1 MQRVLR
7 SRHMTDATGN
17 TRLQIFQNAEELGRT
32 LAGRLLGEIAKAR
45 QDGHRFIVG
54 CPTGRSPRTTY
65 SAIARR
71 LAADPQDLS
80 QLILVMMDEYAIE
93 HGDRFQHAPSR
104 EPWSCHH
111 FARREILDPWN
122 EYLPK
127 TFQLPASSVWFPDA
141 ENPEAYDAL
150 IANAGGIDFFIL
162 ASGAS
167 DGHVAF
173 NPAGTPR
180 DSRTRIVALSEQ
192 TRRDNL
198 QTFPAFGTIDAVP
211 RYGVSMGIAT
221 ITTAR
226 EAVMILTGSS
236 KRESLA
242 RVVAADQYDSTWP
255 ATVIHEF
262 SAGEILADREA
273 AVALG

>member
-1 MQRVLR
+1 
-7 SRHMTDATGN
+7 MTDVTGSAK
-17 TRLQIFQNAEELGRT
+17 LQIFQTADELGLQ
-32 LAGRLLGEIAKAR
+32 LADRILGGIAKAR
-45 QDGHRFIVG
+45 HAARRFVLG
-54 CPTGRSPRTTY
+54 CPTGRTPRSTY
-65 SAIARR
+65 SAIARQ
-71 LAADPQDLS
+71 LAAEPQDLS
-80 QLILVMMDEYAIE
+80 HLTLVMMDEYAIE
-93 HGDRFQHAPSR
+93 RGNRFQHAPYD
-104 EPWSCHH
+104 EPWSCRH

-122 EYLPK
+122 AHLPK
-127 TFQLPASSVWFPDA
+127 KLRLSASSVWFPEA
-141 ENPEAYDAL
+141 RNPEAYDGR
-150 IANAGGIDFFIL
+150 IASLGGIDLFIL

-211 RYGVSMGIAT
+211 RHGVSVGIAT
-221 ITTAR
+221 ISTAR
-226 EAVMILTGSS
+226 TAVMVLTGSG

-242 RVVAADQYDSTWP
+242 RVVQADQYDAAWP

-273 AVALG
+273 ASDLG